1 MSLYEIMDYVQ
12 FNKHQHQFLK
22 NRDTHIAY
30 QPDTFVYLR
39 DNEENENPMWKEFE
53 VTLKDGNGNVKLGP
67 DGKPMIAI
75 APPASNLCGRVFL
88 SKPNERGEVKR
99 ARVVELIKDFEGK
112 VSKDKD
118 LIKFKLKYDHSD
130 LEDVMSYNEILDYV
144 EREYNNEDGH
154 HWKFRTIL
162 GHIHT
167 PVGHKDR
174 MGSDYNV
181 RTLRISRSILLCA
194 PRNMISLTKKD
205 GNVLEELLTE
215 ISIFNDW

>member
-1 MSLYEIMDYVQ
+1 M
-12 FNKHQHQFLK
+12 
-22 NRDTHIAY
+22 
-30 QPDTFVYLR
+30 
-39 DNEENENPMWKEFE
+39 
-53 VTLKDGNGNVKLGP
+53 
-67 DGKPMIAI
+67 AI
-75 APPASNLCGRVFL
+75 APPASDLCGHVFL
-88 SKPNERGEVKR
+88 TKPNEISEVKR

-154 HWKFRTIL
+154 CWKFRTIL

-174 MGSDYNV
+174 MGSVITTSERVGKLEQSQLNHW
-181 RTLRISRSILLCA
+181 TSLLRISRLILLCT
-194 PRNMISLTKKD
+194 PRNMISSTRKD
-205 GNVLEELLTE
+205 GNDLEELLTE